1 MTLQVDWRA
10 LATAVVLGTVGGA
23 VFKALSIPLP
33 WMLGAMCFTTVAA
46 VSGAKVAMPR
56 RVRDWFLTV
65 LGVLLG
71 AGFTPAILARMPEW
85 IVTMA
90 ALAVWAVLAGGVA
103 YFYMRRVAHYDPTTA
118 FFAATPGGLAEMTM
132 VGSQYGGHLQTLALS
147 HTARIMLVVLV
158 LPIWFRLDGALG
170 SAPTQALVGIFDIS
184 AIDYLILGT
193 CAVGGAVVAKRLRL
207 PAANMLGP
215 MVCSAAVHLA
225 GITDTQPPYVV
236 TAAAQIVLGAAIG
249 QRFAGMKLR
258 VIGVTV
264 LHAMAAG
271 ALMLALTIAFSAV
284 LAQVTGQTLPGL
296 VLAFAPGGFAEMSL
310 VALALGIDPA
320 VVAGHHLYRIVIVVT
335 LAPLIYRRFF
345 APGTPPDI
353 RKP

>member
-10 LATAVVLGTVGGA
+10 LATAAVLGTVGGA
-23 VFKALSIPLP
+23 VFKELGIPLP
-33 WMLGAMCFTTVAA
+33 WMLGAMCFTTIAA

-90 ALAVWAVLAGGVA
+90 ALAVWAVIAGGVA
-103 YFYMRRVAHYDPTTA
+103 YFYMRRVARYDPTTA

-170 SAPTQALVGIFDIS
+170 STPAKALVGMFDIS
-184 AIDYLILGT
+184 ALDYLILGT
-193 CAVGGAVVAKRLRL
+193 CAIGGAVAAKSLRL

-215 MVCSAAVHLA
+215 MLCSAAVHLA
-225 GITDTQPPYVV
+225 GFTDTQPPYVV

-271 ALMLALTIAFSAV
+271 ALMLALSIAFSAV
-284 LAQVTGQTLPGL
+284 LEQFTGQTLPGL

-335 LAPLIYRRFF
+335 FAPLIYRRFF
-345 APGTPPDI
+345 APKTPPDVT
-353 RKP
+353 KP

>member
-1 MTLQVDWRA
+1 MTPQFDWRA
-10 LATAVVLGTVGGA
+10 LATAVGLGTAGGA
-23 VFKALSIPLP
+23 LFKELGIPLP

-56 RVRDWFLTV
+56 HVRDWFLTV

-71 AGFTPAILARMPEW
+71 AGFTPAILARLPEW
-85 IVTMA
+85 IVTLA
-90 ALAVWAVLAGGVA
+90 ALAVWAVVAGGVA
-103 YFYMRRVAHYDPTTA
+103 YIYMRRVARYDPATA

-170 SAPTQALVGIFDIS
+170 SAPAQALVGLFDIS
-184 AIDYLILGT
+184 ARDYLILGA
-193 CAVGGAVVAKRLRL
+193 CALGGAVAAKRLRL
-207 PAANMLGP
+207 PAATMLGP
-215 MVCSAAVHLA
+215 MLCSAAAHLA

-249 QRFAGMKLR
+249 QRFAGMKLHA
-258 VIGVTV
+258 IGVTV
-264 LHAMAAG
+264 VHAMAAG

-284 LAQVTGQTLPGL
+284 LAHVTGQTLPGL

-320 VVAGHHLYRIVIVVT
+320 VVAGHHLYRIVVVVT
-335 LAPLIYRRFF
+335 FAPMLYRRFF
-345 APGTPPDI
+345 ASEIKTP
-353 RKP
+353 